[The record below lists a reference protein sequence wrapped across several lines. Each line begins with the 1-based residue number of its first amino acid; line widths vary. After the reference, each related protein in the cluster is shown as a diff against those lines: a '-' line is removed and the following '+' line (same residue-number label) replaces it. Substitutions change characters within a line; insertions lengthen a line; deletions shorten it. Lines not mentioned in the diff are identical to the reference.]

1 MSDHTVRL
9 LSAADELREAWNL
22 FRGALHVKAGSDEEW
37 ERIGESLQQT
47 RVFAAFDPE
56 LIGTVRAA
64 EHEVL
69 LPGGARVPLAAVTG
83 VGVRAGRT
91 RRGVLSALQT
101 AQLHD
106 FTERDVV
113 LASLHATEGAIYGRY
128 GYGVATLSRTLVVD
142 RRRAQLRPEAPAG
155 GEVSVFGLDQALPQW
170 PDLYG
175 ATGTLRPGMITRPAH
190 YWPMNENQARR
201 SESPVETAVHRGP
214 DGVDGYL
221 VYHVERGEGD
231 RQKLTVFEFHYTNP
245 AAFAGLWR
253 FLLSVDL
260 VDDIVAI
267 VRPLDEPV
275 ELLFTDPRAVKVT
288 GVEDETWLRMI
299 DVPAALAARTYGD
312 AEPVVLEVTDH
323 QLTTND
329 GRYRIGPDGAERSD
343 AEADLRLDVASL
355 AMLYFGA
362 WRASAL
368 ADTGRIEAL
377 DETAV
382 SHVDTLFETRRA
394 SWCGTFF

>member
-9 LSAADELREAWNL
+9 LTAADELRTSWNL
-22 FRGALHVKAGSDEEW
+22 FRGTLHVKPGSDEEW
-37 ERIGESLQQT
+37 DRIGEALAES

-56 LIGTVRAA
+56 LIGTVRSAA
-64 EHEVL
+64 HEVVV
-69 LPGGARVPLAAVTG
+69 PGGARLPLAAVTG

-101 AQLHD
+101 AQLQD
-106 FTERDVV
+106 FAERGTV

-128 GYGVATLSRTLVVD
+128 GYGVSTLSRTVVVD
-142 RRRAQLRPEAPAG
+142 RRQATLRPEAPAG
-155 GEVSVFGLDQALPQW
+155 GEVSVFGLEQALLHW

-175 ATGTLRPGMITRPAH
+175 ATGTRRPGMITRPAH

-201 SESPVETAVHRGP
+201 LDGPVETAVHRGP
-214 DGVDGYL
+214 DGVDGYV

-231 RQKLTVFEFHYTNP
+231 RQKLTVFEFHYTDP
-245 AAFAGLWR
+245 GAFAGLWR

-267 VRPLDEPV
+267 ARPLDEPV
-275 ELLFTDPRAVKVT
+275 ELLFTDPRAAKIT
-288 GVEDETWLRMI
+288 GVEDETWLRLI
-299 DVPAALAARTYGD
+299 DVPAGLAARTYGP
-312 AEPVVLEVTDH
+312 AEPVVLEVTDR
-323 QLTTND
+323 LLPAND
-329 GRYRIGPDGAERSD
+329 GRYRVGPDGAERTD
-343 AEADLRLDVASL
+343 TAPALRLDVSAL

-362 WRASAL
+362 WPASAL
-368 ADTGRIEAL
+368 ADTGRLEVLDDTAL
-377 DETAV
+377 
-382 SHVDTLFETRRA
+382 SHVDTLFGTRRS

>member
-9 LSAADELREAWNL
+9 LSSADEQRAAWNL

-37 ERIGESLQQT
+37 ERISKALQES

-64 EHEVL
+64 DHEVL

-101 AQLHD
+101 AQLQD
-106 FTERDVV
+106 FAERGVV

-128 GYGVATLSRTLVVD
+128 GYGVSTLSRNLVVD
-142 RRRAQLRPEAPAG
+142 RHHARLRPEAPAG
-155 GEVSVFGLDQALPQW
+155 GEITVFGLDQAVLHW

-175 ATGTLRPGMITRPAH
+175 ATGTVRPGMITRPAH

-201 SESPVETAVHRGP
+201 SDSPVETAVHRGP

-221 VYHVERGEGD
+221 VYHVERGDAD

-260 VDDIVAI
+260 VDDISVIA
-267 VRPLDEPV
+267 RPLDEPV
-275 ELLFTDPRAVKVT
+275 ELLFTDPRAVKVK
-288 GVEDETWLRMI
+288 GVEDETWLRVI
-299 DVPAALAARTYGD
+299 DASAALAARTYGPG
-312 AEPVVLEVTDH
+312 EPVVLEVTDP
-323 QLTTND
+323 LLPAND
-329 GRYRIGPDGAERSD
+329 GRYRISPDGAERTD
-343 AEADLRLDVASL
+343 AAPALRLDVTSL

-368 ADTGRIEAL
+368 ADTGRVEVL
-377 DETAV
+377 DDAAV
-382 SHVDTLFETRRA
+382 SHVDTLFGTRRA